1 MCTPN
6 KKKQP
11 TQITIL
17 LPESLGE
24 INEIYIKAIN
34 DNNIKKL
41 LKFLIL
47 YIAYF
52 QTFQILNSK
61 I

>member
-34 DNNIKKL
+34 DNNIK
-41 LKFLIL
+41 
-47 YIAYF
+47 
-52 QTFQILNSK
+52 NS
-61 I
+61 